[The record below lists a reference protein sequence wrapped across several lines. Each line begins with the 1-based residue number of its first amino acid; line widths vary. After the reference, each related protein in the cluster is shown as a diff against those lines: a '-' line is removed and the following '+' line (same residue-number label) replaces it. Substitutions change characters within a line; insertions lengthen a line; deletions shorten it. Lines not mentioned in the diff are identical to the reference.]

1 MNERAGRFS
10 ETHRRTLGSR
20 LAMMQ
25 KLIAQVRDLGFDSD
39 LLMTLETDL
48 VRIDEEVEAI
58 RPAPP
63 PDQARASLAE
73 LLLLTYE
80 LRPRA
85 LKAYGE
91 LAEDNARYLE
101 QQAERL
107 TELVQRALDQ
117 LEGQSEQEVTARAVP
132 EDPRRDRR

>member
-1 MNERAGRFS
+1 
-10 ETHRRTLGSR
+10 
-20 LAMMQ
+20 MMQ
-25 KLIAQVRDLGFDSD
+25 KLITQVRDVGFDSE
-39 LLMTLETDL
+39 LLTGLEIEL
-48 VRIDEEVEAI
+48 ARIEAEVEAI

-63 PDQARASLAE
+63 PYQARASLAE

-91 LAEDNARYLE
+91 VAEESASYLE
-101 QQAERL
+101 QASARL
-107 TELVQRALDQ
+107 TELAQRALDE
-117 LEGQSEQEVTARAVP
+117 LERQSNQEVSARAVP

>member
-1 MNERAGRFS
+1 MNGHRLS

-20 LAMMQ
+20 LTMMR
-25 KLIAQVRDLGFDSD
+25 KLISQVRELGFETE
-39 LLMTLETDL
+39 LLTGLETKLTGIEGD
-48 VRIDEEVEAI
+48 VEAI
-58 RPAPP
+58 RPSPP
-63 PDQARASLAE
+63 PYQARAALAE

-91 LAEDNARYLE
+91 VAEESASYLE
-101 QQAERL
+101 QASAQL

-117 LEGQSEQEVTARAVP
+117 LERESTQEVSARAVP

>member
-1 MNERAGRFS
+1 MNEHRLS

-25 KLIAQVRDLGFDSD
+25 KLVNQVRDLGSDSE
-39 LLMTLETDL
+39 LLTELETD
-48 VRIDEEVEAI
+48 VARIEEEVEAI

-63 PDQARASLAE
+63 PYQARASLAE

-91 LAEDNARYLE
+91 VAEKNARYLE
-101 QQAERL
+101 QASAQL
-107 TELVQRALDQ
+107 TELVQRALDE
-117 LEGQSEQEVTARAVP
+117 LEGQSKQEVSARAVP

>member
-48 VRIDEEVEAI
+48 ARIDEEVEAI

>member
-1 MNERAGRFS
+1 MNELRLS

-25 KLIAQVRDLGFDSD
+25 KLIGQARQCGFDSD
-39 LLMTLETDL
+39 LLADLEAEL
-48 VRIDEEVEAI
+48 VRIGEDVEAI

-63 PDQARASLAE
+63 PYRARAALAE
-73 LLLLTYE
+73 LLLLTFE

-85 LKAYGE
+85 LKAHGE
-91 LAEDNARYLE
+91 LADESAGYLE
-101 QQAERL
+101 HASAQL

-117 LEGQSEQEVTARAVP
+117 LEGESNQEVSARAVP

>member
-1 MNERAGRFS
+1 LSELHLS

-25 KLIAQVRDLGFDSD
+25 QLIGQVREFGFDSELVAD
-39 LLMTLETDL
+39 LDTELAQIEGD
-48 VRIDEEVEAI
+48 VEAI

-63 PDQARASLAE
+63 RHQARASLAE

-85 LKAYGE
+85 LKAYGDV
-91 LAEDNARYLE
+91 AEESANYLE
-101 QQAERL
+101 HASAHL
-107 TELVQRALDQ
+107 TELVQRALDE
-117 LEGQSEQEVTARAVP
+117 LEGESKEEVSTGAVS
-132 EDPRRDRR
+132 EDPGRDRR

>member
-1 MNERAGRFS
+1 MNEHRLS
-10 ETHRRTLGSR
+10 DTHRRTLGSR

-25 KLIAQVRDLGFDSD
+25 KLIIQVRDLGFDSD
-39 LLMTLETDL
+39 LLTELEIDL
-48 VRIDEEVEAI
+48 ARIEEDIEAI

-63 PDQARASLAE
+63 PYEARASLAE

-91 LAEDNARYLE
+91 LGEENTPYLE
-101 QQAERL
+101 QASARL
-107 TELVQRALDQ
+107 TELVQLALDE
-117 LEGQSEQEVTARAVP
+117 LEGQSKEEVTARAVP

>member
-48 VRIDEEVEAI
+48 ARIDQEVEAI

-63 PDQARASLAE
+63 PHQARASLAE

-101 QQAERL
+101 QQAARL

>member
-1 MNERAGRFS
+1 
-10 ETHRRTLGSR
+10 
-20 LAMMQ
+20 MMQ

-48 VRIDEEVEAI
+48 ARIHQEVEAI

-80 LRPRA
+80 MRPRA

-91 LAEDNARYLE
+91 VAEDNARYLE
-101 QQAERL
+101 QKSARL
-107 TELVQRALDQ
+107 TELVQRVLDQ
-117 LEGQSEQEVTARAVP
+117 VEGQIRTGG
-132 EDPRRDRR
+132 D

>member
-25 KLIAQVRDLGFDSD
+25 KLIAQPRELGFDNAMLSE
-39 LLMTLETDL
+39 LHTDL
-48 VRIDEEVEAI
+48 ARIDEEVKAI

-63 PDQARASLAE
+63 PQQARASLAE

-80 LRPRA
+80 LRPPA
-85 LKAYGE
+85 LKGYGE
-91 LAEDNARYLE
+91 LAEGNARYLE
-101 QQAERL
+101 QQAARL

>member
-1 MNERAGRFS
+1 VDEAAGRFS
-10 ETHRRTLGSR
+10 ETHRRTLGLC

-25 KLIAQVRDLGFDSD
+25 KLIAQVRELGFDSA
-39 LLMTLETDL
+39 LLIELETDL
-48 VRIDEEVEAI
+48 ARIDEEVEAI

-63 PDQARASLAE
+63 AHQVRASLAE

-80 LRPRA
+80 MRPRA

-91 LAEDNARYLE
+91 VAEDNARYLE
-101 QQAERL
+101 QKSARL
-107 TELVQRALDQ
+107 TELVQLALDQ
-117 LEGQSEQEVTARAVP
+117 LEGQSEQEVSDRAVP

>member
-1 MNERAGRFS
+1 
-10 ETHRRTLGSR
+10 
-20 LAMMQ
+20 MMQ

>member
-1 MNERAGRFS
+1 VNGHGLS

-20 LAMMQ
+20 LTMMQ
-25 KLIAQVRDLGFDSD
+25 KLIGQARALGFESE
-39 LLMTLETDL
+39 LLGALETEL
-48 VRIDEEVEAI
+48 SRIEADVKAI

-63 PDQARASLAE
+63 PYQVRASLAE

-91 LAEDNARYLE
+91 IADESASYLE
-101 QQAERL
+101 RASVRL
-107 TELVQRALDQ
+107 TELAQRALDE
-117 LEGQSEQEVTARAVP
+117 LERESQEEVSARAVP

>member
-1 MNERAGRFS
+1 VDEGAGRFS
-10 ETHRRTLGSR
+10 DTHRRTLGSR
-20 LAMMQ
+20 LTMMQ
-25 KLIAQVRDLGFDSD
+25 KLIIQVRDLGFDSE
-39 LLMTLETDL
+39 LLTELETDL
-48 VRIDEEVEAI
+48 ARIEEDVDAI

-63 PDQARASLAE
+63 PHQARASLAE

-91 LAEDNARYLE
+91 LAEENGRYLE

>member
-1 MNERAGRFS
+1 MNDHRLS

-20 LAMMQ
+20 LVRME
-25 KLIAQVRDLGFDSD
+25 KLIAQVRDLGFDSE
-39 LLMTLETDL
+39 LLTQLETDL
-48 VRIDEEVEAI
+48 ARIDDEVEAI

-63 PDQARASLAE
+63 PYQARASLAD

-91 LAEDNARYLE
+91 LAEENARYLE
-101 QQAERL
+101 QASARL
-107 TELVQRALDQ
+107 TELVQRALDE
-117 LEGQSEQEVTARAVP
+117 LEGQSKQEVSARAVP
-132 EDPRRDRR
+132 EDPGRDRR

>member
-1 MNERAGRFS
+1 MNEHRLS
-10 ETHRRTLGSR
+10 ETHRRTLGSC

-25 KLIAQVRDLGFDSD
+25 KLTTQVRDLGFDSD
-39 LLMTLETDL
+39 LLTELESNL
-48 VRIDEEVEAI
+48 ARLDEDVDAI

-63 PDQARASLAE
+63 PHQARASLAE

-91 LAEDNARYLE
+91 LAEESARYLE
-101 QQAERL
+101 QASAQL
-107 TELVQRALDQ
+107 TELVQSALDE
-117 LEGQSEQEVTARAVP
+117 LEGHSKEEASARAVP
-132 EDPRRDRR
+132 EDPRRD